1 MCKTFT
7 VWRHGYVVIFF
18 LNLSCNFEI
27 WDDTHVTSI
36 RYYYT
41 IFPCINHELNSLK
54 ISIFRT
60 CLINKTVK
68 FEEWKNIYIR
78 IKFSRLLYST

>member
-18 LNLSCNFEI
+18 LNPSCKFEI

-68 FEEWKNIYIR
+68 FEEWKNIYI
-78 IKFSRLLYST
+78 SE